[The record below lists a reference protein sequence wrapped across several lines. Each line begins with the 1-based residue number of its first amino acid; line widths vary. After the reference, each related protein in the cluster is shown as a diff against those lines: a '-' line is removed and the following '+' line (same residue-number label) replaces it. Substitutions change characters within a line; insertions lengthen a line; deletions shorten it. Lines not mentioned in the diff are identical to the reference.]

1 MLIRLLWEIVETSL
15 PVCEHHEVR
24 SFVGSDLI
32 EQNFELRNEINS
44 FLDVIEGSSAFTNGF
59 QVKLTCAPSIDSG
72 TEQVIKR
79 FVCAYENEES
89 TRKIASC
96 FEEEIGT
103 DPRGNR
109 PNDSTAQTSSLK
121 ELVPTIREAGF
132 NPTDSYAFKDSIF
145 TNVLHPYNPT
155 GDCKRE
161 APRGDPIQVIEHGDD
176 KTKSSTRSVVPKVG
190 KLNRCKLSVKEHSG
204 SVSRH
209 QTPDTS
215 SASPRSTLSA
225 TSSASISP
233 RSLPDAKLS
242 PNSNGSAVPSEN
254 ESWSG
259 QPVFRERLT
268 PCAKALLKKSS
279 PQLCFKK
286 EQNSPHNLEG
296 KQLLTLPRLN
306 TTTINGHL
314 ARTPTQNINSVPR
327 PNPLDFKQD
336 PFITGLHRFNSAQKF
351 RQMVL
356 QTRQQ
361 LTGKRSSEDE
371 HT

>member
-1 MLIRLLWEIVETSL
+1 GIRITDT
-15 PVCEHHEVR
+15 
-24 SFVGSDLI
+24 F
-32 EQNFELRNEINS
+32 
-44 FLDVIEGSSAFTNGF
+44 
-59 QVKLTCAPSIDSG
+59 
-72 TEQVIKR
+72 
-79 FVCAYENEES
+79 
-89 TRKIASC
+89 SC
-96 FEEEIGT
+96 FIVISHFLLFYSSNLLLEEATTLEKYL
-103 DPRGNR
+103 
-109 PNDSTAQTSSLK
+109 Q
-121 ELVPTIREAGF
+121 ELQ
-132 NPTDSYAFKDSIF
+132 DSIF

-155 GDCKRE
+155 GDCKQE
-161 APRGDPIQVIEHGDD
+161 APRGDPIQVIEHGDAR
-176 KTKSSTRSVVPKVG
+176 TKSSTRSVGPKVG
-190 KLNRCKLSVKEHSG
+190 KLNRCKLSAKGHSG

-215 SASPRSTLSA
+215 STSPRSTLSA

-242 PNSNGSAVPSEN
+242 PNSNGSAVPSES

-279 PQLCFKK
+279 AQLGFRR
-286 EQNSPHNLEG
+286 EQNSPQNLED

-306 TTTINGHL
+306 TATTTIINGNL
-314 ARTPTQNINSVPR
+314 ARTPTQNTGGASR
-327 PNPLDFKQD
+327 PNLLDFNHE

-356 QTRQQ
+356 QTRQK
-361 LTGKRSSEDE
+361 LTQKRSTEDE